1 MTNPIRLGLVG
12 AGKIARDQHMAAIA
26 SNDSFRLVATAD
38 PYNSIP
44 GVQSFA
50 SLGAMIAGT
59 ELDAV
64 AISTP
69 PAIRHDLA
77 CEAISAGLHL
87 FLEKPPAATVTQA
100 LDLDARARK
109 AGVTVFAAWHSR
121 EAAGVAA
128 AQAWL
133 ASRQIISAKIEWKED
148 IRRWHPGQEWLLE
161 PAGFGVF
168 DPGINAFSIL
178 TAIMPVPV
186 AVRAADLTIPA
197 GRGAPIS
204 ATVEMVAGDGA
215 PISAELDFLQ
225 EGDQRWMIEVHTDR
239 GDMLLRDGGAV
250 AAIDGRETSGPDSE
264 YARLYA
270 RFAALIGAGQSD
282 LDVRPLQLVAHA
294 CLIGTRR
301 AGAPFSF

>member
-44 GVQSFA
+44 GVQSFP

-100 LDLDARARK
+100 LDLDARVRN

-121 EAAGVAA
+121 EAAGVAG

-178 TAIMPVPV
+178 TVIMPVPV

-204 ATVEMVAGDGA
+204 ATVEMVAGNGA

-225 EGDQRWMIEVHTDR
+225 EGEQRWTIEVHTDR

-250 AAIDGRETSGPDSE
+250 AVIDGRETSGPDSE

-270 RFAALIGAGQSD
+270 RFAALVGAGQSD
-282 LDVRPLQLVAHA
+282 LDVRPLQLVADA